1 MTEIES
7 TWRLLLCRLRYNS
20 IDMVKN
26 QIDIISLGCSKNLV
40 DSEQL
45 MRQLTANGYTA
56 KHDPDQVEGEIVVVN
71 TCGFIGDA
79 KEESINMILELCEAK
94 KAKRIKQL
102 IVMGCLSERYMADLE
117 GELPDVDRFYG
128 KFNWKQVIED
138 LGKVYR
144 SDLKLERVL
153 TTPPHFAFI
162 KIAEG
167 CNRIC
172 SFCAIPIITGRYQSR
187 PMEEIEQEIRLLV
200 SEGVKEFQIIA
211 QDLSYY
217 GLDLYKELKLA
228 ELIERISDIPGV
240 EWIRLHYAYPSKFP
254 YDVLRVMRERAN
266 VCSYMDIALQHIT
279 DNMLSKMR
287 RHANKEQTLELLRRM
302 REEVPGIHIRTT
314 LMVGHPGETE
324 ADFEE
329 LMAFVKEAKF
339 ERMGAFTYSEEE
351 GTYAASEYTDEIE
364 PEVKQERLDA
374 IMRIQERVAAE
385 SNASK
390 VGQTFKVIID
400 KEEGDYYVGRTE
412 FDSPEV
418 DPEVLIKKEQL
429 LQIGNF
435 YQVYI
440 TSAETFELFGE
451 VIG

>member
-1 MTEIES
+1 MI
-7 TWRLLLCRLRYNS
+7 
-20 IDMVKN
+20 KN
-26 QIDIISLGCSKNLV
+26 QIDIITLGCSKNLV

-56 KHDPDQVEGEIVVVN
+56 KHDPENVEGEIVVVN

-94 KAKRIKQL
+94 KRKDINKI

-117 GELPDVDRFYG
+117 GELPEVDRFYG
-128 KFNWKQVIED
+128 KFNWKNVIED

-144 SDLKLERVL
+144 SDLQLERVV
-153 TTPPHFAFI
+153 TTPPHYAYI
-162 KIAEG
+162 KIGEG
-167 CNRIC
+167 CNRAC
-172 SFCAIPIITGRYQSR
+172 SYCAIPIITGRYQSR
-187 PMEEIEQEIRLLV
+187 PMEDIVEEIRLLV

-228 ELIERISDIPGV
+228 ELIERISDVPGV

-254 YDVLRVMRERAN
+254 YDVLRVMRERDN
-266 VCSYMDIALQHIT
+266 VCKYLDIALQHIS
-279 DNMLSKMR
+279 DNMLTKMR
-287 RHANKEQTLELLRRM
+287 RNVSKEQTYELLKRL

-314 LMVGHPGETE
+314 LLVGHPGETE
-324 ADFEE
+324 EDFEE
-329 LMAFVKEAKF
+329 LMQFVKDAKF

-351 GTYAASEYTDEIE
+351 GTYSAQTYSDDIDED
-364 PEVKQERLDA
+364 VKQDRLDA
-374 IMRIQERVAAE
+374 IMRIQERIAAA
-385 SNASK
+385 SNEAK
-390 VGQTFKVIID
+390 VGQVFKVIID
-400 KEEGDYYVGRTE
+400 KEEGDFYVGRTE

-418 DPEVLIKKEQL
+418 DPEVLIRKETS

-435 YQVYI
+435 YQVKI
-440 TSAETFELFGE
+440 TDAEAFELYGE

>member
-1 MTEIES
+1 MI
-7 TWRLLLCRLRYNS
+7 
-20 IDMVKN
+20 KN
-26 QIDIISLGCSKNLV
+26 QIDIITLGCSKNLV

-45 MRQLTANGYTA
+45 MRQLTANGYSA

-94 KAKRIKQL
+94 KEKKINKI

-117 GELPDVDRFYG
+117 GELPEVDKFYG

-138 LGKVYR
+138 LGKAYR
-144 SDLKLERVL
+144 SDLQLERVL
-153 TTPPHFAFI
+153 TTPKHYAYV

-167 CNRIC
+167 CNRAC
-172 SFCAIPIITGRYQSR
+172 SYCAIPIITGRYQSR
-187 PMEEIEQEIRLLV
+187 PIEEIEDEIRILV

-217 GLDLYKELKLA
+217 GLDIYKELKLA

-254 YDVLRVMRERAN
+254 YDVLKVMRERDN
-266 VCSYMDIALQHIT
+266 VCKYMDIALQHIS
-279 DNMLSKMR
+279 DNMLTKMR
-287 RHANKEQTLELLRRM
+287 RNVSKEQTIELLRRM

-314 LMVGHPGETE
+314 LLVGHPGETE

-329 LMAFVKEAKF
+329 LMQFVKEAKF
-339 ERMGAFTYSEEE
+339 DRMGAFTYSEEE
-351 GTYAASEYTDEIE
+351 GTYAAKAYADDIDED
-364 PEVKQERLDA
+364 VKQDRLDA

-390 VGQTFKVIID
+390 VGQTLKVIID

-418 DPEVLIKKEQL
+418 DPEVLIRKEKE

-435 YQVYI
+435 YLVHI
-440 TSAETFELFGE
+440 VDAETFELFGE
-451 VIG
+451 VVED